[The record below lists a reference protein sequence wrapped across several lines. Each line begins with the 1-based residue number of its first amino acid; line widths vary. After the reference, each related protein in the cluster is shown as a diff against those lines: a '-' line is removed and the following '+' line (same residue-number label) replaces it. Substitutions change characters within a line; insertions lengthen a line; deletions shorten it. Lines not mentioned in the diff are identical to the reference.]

1 MNQEIKEQMNKVKEI
16 KSWSREVNTNDV
28 YIPINDFK
36 PLWGLFSMP
45 LDKLYLPTS

>member
-1 MNQEIKEQMNKVKEI
+1 MTEEIKTQMNKVKEI
-16 KSWSREVNTNDV
+16 KSWAREVNKNDV

-36 PLWGLFSMP
+36 PLWELFSMP